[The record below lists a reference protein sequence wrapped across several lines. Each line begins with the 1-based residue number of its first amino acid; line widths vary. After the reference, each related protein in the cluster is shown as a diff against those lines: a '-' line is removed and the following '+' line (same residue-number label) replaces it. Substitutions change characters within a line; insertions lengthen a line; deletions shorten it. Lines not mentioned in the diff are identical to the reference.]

1 MRRYATLKKEFE
13 FLVKT
18 YGFEICLKQKH
29 GAYYFI
35 EWTNQNISI
44 MALYDERVEDPIT
57 IRIYDADSLG
67 TAYDAVEYKNEF
79 EQRSGSPREKIRRAA
94 EWLSTAIANK
104 HIIVQSGDGSSVT
117 QGDGSSKTGDGSS
130 NTRGRF
136 LCVTEIQNLEKVRR
150 DLILKKLR
158 QSGISIRQISRLTGV
173 SFNVVRKF

>member
-1 MRRYATLKKEFE
+1 MGRYTTIKKEFE
-13 FLVKT
+13 FLVKI

-67 TAYDAVEYKNEF
+67 TVYDAVEYKNEF

-94 EWLSTAIANK
+94 EWLKAAIA
-104 HIIVQSGDGSSVT
+104 
-117 QGDGSSKTGDGSS
+117 QGTVLLSPDESP
-130 NTRGRF
+130 
-136 LCVTEIQNLEKVRR
+136 I
-150 DLILKKLR
+150 
-158 QSGISIRQISRLTGV
+158 
-173 SFNVVRKF
+173 

>member
-1 MRRYATLKKEFE
+1 MGRYATLKKEFE

-79 EQRSGSPREKIRRAA
+79 AQRSRASREKIRCAA
-94 EWLSTAIANK
+94 EWLKNAIENK
-104 HIIVQSGDGSSVT
+104 SIIV
-117 QGDGSSKTGDGSS
+117 
-130 NTRGRF
+130 
-136 LCVTEIQNLEKVRR
+136 
-150 DLILKKLR
+150 
-158 QSGISIRQISRLTGV
+158 
-173 SFNVVRKF
+173 